1 MCIRKTLIASAVL
14 LALGTTGQAL
24 AQQTN
29 NESGR
34 GDDILVNLA
43 VDMSNN
49 STNTCLLY
57 TSPSPRDRG

>member
-34 GDDILVNLA
+34 GDEIGRAHV
-43 VDMSNN
+43 
-49 STNTCLLY
+49 
-57 TSPSPRDRG
+57 